1 MIIVRNDSSTSGALT
16 RAEQKS
22 EFETASK
29 DAASQFETALAAHEG
44 SALDGKAEDAS
55 KEDTPEVLGLPVS
68 NSSMLMPAQGLAA
81 LTALFTQPVH
91 LLQSAR
97 PPEAKVGAIA
107 NSLSP
112 QSGQEVLKIISDLK
126 GTMLHK
132 GESDALDHVP
142 DGLTGPKV
150 MLMAQTHSGASVA
163 GTDKNTTDDDLSL
176 MPIQEIRTTNH
187 FAPVQLDPIRQITNS
202 VVQVLERACAAS
214 GTPPSSQIADS
225 PIKTLQV
232 KLEPEDLG
240 SVTLR
245 MRLSGNQLSLR
256 VDVAE
261 SSTLQM
267 IRNEQDRL
275 HKSLTRDDVQVEKL
289 EIRAAASVSDL
300 APIAKSEETARH
312 GVGSGSGGDG
322 QSSALPQGQQQRAKG
337 EGPRR
342 FIQEKNTADE
352 ASSLAPSG
360 ALSRGLYL

>member
-1 MIIVRNDSSTSGALT
+1 MIIVRNDSSSSGALT

-22 EFETASK
+22 EFETMSK
-29 DAASQFETALAAHEG
+29 GAASQFDSALAAHER

-55 KEDTPEVLGLPVS
+55 KEDAPELVGLPVS
-68 NSSMLMPAQGLAA
+68 NSSMLIAAQGLAA
-81 LTALFTQPVH
+81 LTALFSQPVH
-91 LLQSAR
+91 MLQAAR
-97 PPEAKVGAIA
+97 SPEANEGAIVK
-107 NSLSP
+107 SLLA
-112 QSGQEVLKIISDLK
+112 QSGQEALKIISDLK
-126 GTMLHK
+126 GTMPHK
-132 GESDALDHVP
+132 GESDALDHLP
-142 DGLTGPKV
+142 DGLSEPKA
-150 MLMAQTHSGASVA
+150 MLMAQTHSGAGVA
-163 GTDKNTTDDDLSL
+163 GADKKSTYDDLPL
-176 MPIQEIRTTNH
+176 IPIQEIHTTNH

-202 VVQVLERACAAS
+202 VVQALEGPDAAAS
-214 GTPPSSQIADS
+214 TPASSQMADS

-232 KLEPEDLG
+232 KLEPENLG

-275 HKSLTRDDVQVEKL
+275 HKSLARDDVQVEKL

-300 APIAKSEETARH
+300 APIAKSEETARY

-342 FIQEKNTADE
+342 FIQEKNTTDE